1 LFDLGLPGK
10 HAFPAEDSA
19 LAAMPCPFCNREID
33 DQAPVCAACGRDT
46 AIPATLIAERA
57 ELLAKRDS
65 LRAEL
70 AAASAR
76 LAERRRRKPSPG
88 PA

>member
-1 LFDLGLPGK
+1 
-10 HAFPAEDSA
+10 
-19 LAAMPCPFCNREID
+19 MPCPFCNREKD
-33 DQAPVCAACGRDT
+33 ELALVCGACGRDT
-46 AIPATLIAERA
+46 AIPEKLIEERA

-76 LAERRRRKPSPG
+76 LAERRRRKPSAG